1 MSSQPQL
8 LPSLYA
14 LVPPS
19 SRALLVARLS
29 LQSLHIEPY
38 HIVESTYI
46 AESTV
51 MPNQPRSLRLQ
62 ALRRGG
68 RPSGVEAWE
77 WDKGKGTGRGK
88 GKGKSR
94 ANSEYDEQGEGWEY
108 KLSYLSSPL
117 SGREYA
123 EMNVRACIT
132 LDIVGMTA
140 REEIEDFVE
149 TLGFRWVV
157 AA

>member
-14 LVPPS
+14 LLPPS

-38 HIVESTYI
+38 HIIESTYI

-51 MPNQPRSLRLQ
+51 IPNQPRSLRLQ
-62 ALRRGG
+62 ALRRGK
-68 RPSGVEAWE
+68 RSSTGVEG
-77 WDKGKGTGRGK
+77 WDNGKGSGQGK
-88 GKGKSR
+88 GKGR
-94 ANSEYDEQGEGWEY
+94 AESESVAQGEADRWEY

-123 EMNVRACIT
+123 EMNVRACIA
-132 LDIVGMTA
+132 LDIVGMSS
-140 REEIEDFVE
+140 REDIEDFIE

-157 AA
+157 SA